1 METWS
6 TLAALASLDHSPR
19 LCDPA
24 LCGGFELFA
33 GASNELPVML
43 GDSPQIATEC
53 IDVRLAVVLRHDRAR
68 GELLAIADVGSR
80 SGLVGRVRD
89 APDHGAFIGFAGAK
103 CAAITSSNRTQK
115 PGARIS
121 LGLATCCLRVRGPM
135 PPSKVSHH
143 A

>member
-6 TLAALASLDHSPR
+6 TLAALASLDHSPC

-33 GASNELPVML
+33 GSSEELPVML
-43 GDSPQIATEC
+43 DDSPQIATEC
-53 IDVRLAVVLRHDRAR
+53 IDVRFAVGLRHDRAR

-80 SGLVGRVRD
+80 FGLVGRVRQ
-89 APDHGAFIGFAGAK
+89 APAHRAFIGFAGTK

-115 PGARIS
+115 SGARIL
-121 LGLATCCLRVRGPM
+121 LGLAMYCLRDRGPM
-135 PPSKVSHH
+135 LPPKVSHH